1 MPTARPATLDI
12 ESVIHQVDATTR
24 GLTQLEADHRL
35 QQYGRNELPNRE
47 AVNSLRTLA
56 RQFESSL
63 VIILLIA
70 AAVSFALGDHLD
82 GGVIL
87 AAIALNVIVGF
98 FQENRAERALAALQK
113 VAAFTATI
121 LRDGRERDIPS
132 TDVVPGDILILHAG
146 QKVAADSRLIEE
158 HALELNEATLT
169 GESAPVNKQT
179 VAMPEAVTIPEQ
191 LNMVFA
197 GTVVTAGRGL
207 AMVTATGMQAE
218 LGKVAELL
226 QLTVTEKTPLQR
238 RLIKLSW
245 QLTVIILA
253 VALLVFLFGIFRLY
267 DAEQMFTTAVAIAV
281 AAIPEG
287 LAVVVT
293 VILAIGMQHMLK
305 IRALARSLLAAE
317 ALGSVTVIATDKTGT
332 VTEGYMRV
340 VKILTHDRDVHHPHR
355 DPGEPDPSALLVL
368 KIGALASD
376 AEITNPDSP
385 LEEWDIRGNLTERA
399 LVRAAAEAGFGLPML
414 RNQYI
419 RIGEIPF
426 DSSRRYMAVAC
437 EHKADGHAIF
447 VKGAPEVLLAHA
459 VAIDEDGKQ
468 QPFTAERRSAFEARV
483 REMSSQGLRAL
494 AIGQRNV
501 KKPPTLPLAEADAL
515 GDLVLVGVVGI
526 QDPLRADAPET
537 IAALHRA
544 GIRTVMLTGDNIATA
559 RAIAA
564 GLGLTTQA
572 DEVMDGRDLEAL
584 DASTLQERV
593 AKVRVFARV
602 SPKDKLRII
611 DAWQA
616 RGEVVAMTGDGVNDA
631 PALKSADVGIALG
644 SGTDVAKEA
653 SDLVLLDNS
662 LSTIAK
668 AVFEG
673 RVIFRNIKRVIL
685 YLLAGSFAELVVVVG
700 GLLLGWPL
708 PLTAAQ
714 ILWINLVTDTL
725 PTIALTREQAD
736 PGILDEPPMSP
747 KRPLVG
753 PFTRFM
759 TVTLSL
765 IVGLVALGMF
775 GLGWLDGE
783 QLAYARTLAFC
794 TVAISSLMYVF
805 STRALRQPL
814 TSIGPWANPTLLGA
828 VSLAALLQILAV
840 HTGLGQRIFGTVA
853 LSAADWIFIILVG
866 IGIVGVVELCKFW
879 FRRRAPMHV
888 TP

>member
-1 MPTARPATLDI
+1 MSTARPATQDI
-12 ESVIHQVDATTR
+12 ESVLHSVDTSTR
-24 GLTQLEADHRL
+24 GLTQLEATHRL

-47 AVNSLRTLA
+47 AVTSLRTLA

-63 VIILLIA
+63 VIILLVA
-70 AAVSFALGDHLD
+70 AAVSFALGDVLD

-87 AAIALNVIVGF
+87 AAIVINIIVGF
-98 FQENRAERALAALQK
+98 LQENRAERALAALQK

-146 QKVAADSRLIEE
+146 QKVAADCRLIET
-158 HALELNEATLT
+158 HALEINEAALT
-169 GESAPVNKQT
+169 GESAPVNKNIET
-179 VAMPEAVTIPEQ
+179 LPEAVTIPEQ

-197 GTVVTAGRGL
+197 GTVITAGRGL
-207 AMVTATGMQAE
+207 AVVTATGMHAE
-218 LGKVAELL
+218 LGKVAEML

-238 RLIKLSW
+238 RLITLSW
-245 QLTVIILA
+245 QLTIIVLT

-267 DAEQMFTTAVAIAV
+267 DTEQMFTTAVAIAV

-293 VILAIGMQHMLK
+293 AILAIGMQHMLK
-305 IRALARSLLAAE
+305 VRALARSLLAAE

-368 KIGALASD
+368 KVGALASD

-399 LVRAAAEAGFGLPML
+399 LVRAAAEAGFGLPTL
-414 RNQYI
+414 RGQYT

-459 VAIDEDGKQ
+459 AAIEEDGKQ
-468 QPFTAERRSAFEARV
+468 QPFTPQRRAAFEARV
-483 REMSSQGLRAL
+483 RDMSSQGLRAL
-494 AIGQRNV
+494 AIGQRRMHQAPV
-501 KKPPTLPLAEADAL
+501 LPLHETDAL
-515 GDLVLVGVVGI
+515 HDLVLVGVVGI

-559 RAIAA
+559 RTIAS
-564 GLGLTTQA
+564 GLGLTTNDDQ
-572 DEVMDGRDLEAL
+572 VMDGRDLEAL
-584 DASTLQERV
+584 DATALQERV
-593 AKVRVFARV
+593 ANIRVFARV

-631 PALKSADVGIALG
+631 PALKSADVGVALG

-673 RVIFRNIKRVIL
+673 RVIYRNIKRVIL
-685 YLLAGSFAELVVVVG
+685 YLLAGSFSELVVIVG

-714 ILWINLVTDTL
+714 ILWINLVTDAL
-725 PTIALTREQAD
+725 PTVALTREQAD
-736 PGILDEPPMSP
+736 PGILEEPPMNP

-753 PFTRFM
+753 PYTKFM
-759 TVTLSL
+759 TVVLSL
-765 IVGLVALGMF
+765 ISGGAALIVF
-775 GLGWLDGE
+775 GLTWLNGQ
-783 QLAYARTLAFC
+783 QLAYGRTMAFC
-794 TVAISSLMYVF
+794 IIAVSSFFYIF
-805 STRALRQPL
+805 STRTLRQPL
-814 TSIGPWANPTLLGA
+814 TSISPFANPSLLLTIGVAMSLQLLAVYSSVGQRVFGTIALGA
-828 VSLAALLQILAV
+828 S
-840 HTGLGQRIFGTVA
+840 
-853 LSAADWIFIILVG
+853 DWIFIILVCVT
-866 IGIVGVVELCKFW
+866 IVGILELAKVW
-879 FRRRAPMHV
+879 FRRRAPVHV